1 MEENRNELT
10 LSQVELSGAIL
21 EEVDRRVARA
31 VESARAEWES
41 AQSAARLEQERLRT
55 MSEDERAAYD
65 LSRREAALNER
76 ERILVERELRAMAL
90 TELSARGLPA
100 ELADALPYDAEAHC
114 RAALDSLERV
124 FRAAVRQSVDERLR
138 GETPSGGVRSRL
150 DADSLSDAEY
160 YRLTART

>member
-1 MEENRNELT
+1 MEENRNEQT

-41 AQSAARLEQERLRT
+41 AQSAARLEQDRLSAMT
-55 MSEDERAAYD
+55 DEERAAYD

-76 ERILVERELRAMAL
+76 ERILLEREWKAMAL

-100 ELADALPYDAEAHC
+100 ELAGVLPYDTEAHC
-114 RAALDSLERV
+114 RAALDSLEQI
-124 FRAAVRQSVDERLR
+124 FREAVRASVDERLK

-150 DADSLSDAEY
+150 DADNLSDAEY